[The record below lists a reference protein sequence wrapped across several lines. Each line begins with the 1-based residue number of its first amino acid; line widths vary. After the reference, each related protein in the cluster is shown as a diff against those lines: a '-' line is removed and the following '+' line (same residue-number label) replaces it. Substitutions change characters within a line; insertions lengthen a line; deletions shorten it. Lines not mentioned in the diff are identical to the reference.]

1 MQKIL
6 SKLRKNK
13 SIADLVHDNINDIY
27 SRKDSNLEEIEK
39 SYKENIP
46 WDNNVEKIEIVDGI
60 LLINECMHE
69 YNDSFKFPLNL
80 SNKVNQWILTNDQY
94 FVIGDNIL
102 SSTDSRNY
110 GLVKKSQI
118 SYKFICK

>member
-39 SYKENIP
+39 SYKE
-46 WDNNVEKIEIVDGI
+46 K
-60 LLINECMHE
+60 
-69 YNDSFKFPLNL
+69 
-80 SNKVNQWILTNDQY
+80 
-94 FVIGDNIL
+94 
-102 SSTDSRNY
+102 
-110 GLVKKSQI
+110 
-118 SYKFICK
+118 